1 MLRPKSRTLLWLR
14 GPGFITIVDER
25 PGMPHARYTL
35 DDCEAAIY
43 LACDAGATPA
53 QVQAALAARSD
64 GVPEVSEITD
74 FLAELTAAGLVYEEA
89 GRYLS
94 LAIARKPR
102 MHADVS
108 PLREP
113 SPAPDAAPLVA
124 IRRSASRP

>member
-1 MLRPKSRTLLWLR
+1 MLRPKSRTLVWSR

-35 DDCEAAIY
+35 DDTEAAIY
-43 LACDAGATPA
+43 LACDAGASPA
-53 QVQAALAARSD
+53 QVQAALVARGLD
-64 GVPEVSEITD
+64 APEVSEITD

-94 LAIARKPR
+94 LAIARHPR
-102 MHADVS
+102 MHADVA

-113 SPAPDAAPLVA
+113 APPRDAAPLVA